1 MFVFCTLY
9 VLYVLAAARH
19 FYHLSDITAFALQ
32 DRAISKVTPIA
43 LLLLLSLT
51 LGGAG
56 RPSYSLKLGGAG
68 WPSYSLFVA
77 AGLLLCGVGD
87 VCLEACAED
96 GDDALFLA
104 GLGAFLCGH
113 LLFIAAF
120 ATNLMKLK
128 AIITVPI
135 FAYAMSVFA
144 YLQPHVKAALVGP
157 VFVYAITIGAMAAA
171 SLCRQPPPGPYAYWS
186 KMCGAAGALVF
197 VVSDTILSVN
207 MFVFKISNACYYIMA
222 TYYAGVCLIALSTSG
237 GGSGKTS
244 AKKGAKA
251 GTKQGAKPPRTFSD
265 ARKSPARQ
273 RSTPKRLA
281 DDKAWATE
289 PASKYKS
296 PTRQRPK

>member
-19 FYHLSDITAFALQ
+19 FYHLSDITAFALH

-56 RPSYSLKLGGAG
+56 R
-68 WPSYSLFVA
+68 PSYSLFVA

-120 ATNLMKLK
+120 ATNLM
-128 AIITVPI
+128 
-135 FAYAMSVFA
+135 
-144 YLQPHVKAALVGP
+144 
-157 VFVYAITIGAMAAA
+157 
-171 SLCRQPPPGPYAYWS
+171 
-186 KMCGAAGALVF
+186 
-197 VVSDTILSVN
+197 
-207 MFVFKISNACYYIMA
+207 
-222 TYYAGVCLIALSTSG
+222 
-237 GGSGKTS
+237 
-244 AKKGAKA
+244 
-251 GTKQGAKPPRTFSD
+251 
-265 ARKSPARQ
+265 
-273 RSTPKRLA
+273 
-281 DDKAWATE
+281 
-289 PASKYKS
+289 
-296 PTRQRPK
+296 